1 MATANSL
8 TTRGTSARRSSNAF
22 DNVAAGVT
30 DSVLVAAVPGKSIR
44 VTRLFANGRDAGT
57 STFTFNSKGGGAGTP
72 ISPTFGVPKDGGFV
86 LADSD
91 GWFETLP
98 GEALTVTTGGA
109 SATAFLLNYE
119 LETN

>member
-1 MATANSL
+1 MPSSL
-8 TTRGTSARRSSNAF
+8 TTKGTALRRSGNAY
-22 DNVAAGVT
+22 DNVAAGTT
-30 DSVLVAAVPGKSIR
+30 DSVLVAAVPGKAIR
-44 VTRLFANGRDAGT
+44 VTRLMANGRDAGT
-57 STFTFNSKGGGAGTP
+57 STFNFNSKGAGAGTA

-86 LADSD
+86 LPDSD
-91 GWFETLP
+91 GWFETNV